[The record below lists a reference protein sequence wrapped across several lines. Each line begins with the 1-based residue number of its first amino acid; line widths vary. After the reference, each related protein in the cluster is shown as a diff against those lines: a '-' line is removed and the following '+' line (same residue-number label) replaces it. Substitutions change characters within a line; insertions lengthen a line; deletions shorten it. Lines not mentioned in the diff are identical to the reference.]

1 MTKEVVLKYLQKHG
15 QKIDYEIVK
24 DTGIDLKELRKTISE
39 LQSKNLIQTCTII
52 QHGAKGKLIEGI
64 QCRIA
69 GYTPPAAPGSRAD
82 RPGWA
87 PPARGLP
94 GRTSAPGTRPWRR
107 AGAPP

>member
-15 QKIDYEIVK
+15 QKIDHEIVK

-52 QHGAKGKLIEGI
+52 QHGAKGKLVEGI

-69 GYTPPAAPGSRAD
+69 GYTTPAAPGRKA
-82 RPGWA
+82 PAA
-87 PPARGLP
+87 PPQ
-94 GRTSAPGTRPWRR
+94 
-107 AGAPP
+107 

>member
-52 QHGAKGKLIEGI
+52 QHGAKGKLIEGT

-69 GYTPPAAPGSRAD
+69 GYTPPAAPGRK
-82 RPGWA
+82 A
-87 PPARGLP
+87 PAAPTQYLKLNLTLDFVDNRG
-94 GRTSAPGTRPWRR
+94 RFDF
-107 AGAPP
+107 

>member
-69 GYTPPAAPGSRAD
+69 GLQY
-82 RPGWA
+82 
-87 PPARGLP
+87 
-94 GRTSAPGTRPWRR
+94 GTGCLQSIYLLHRVE
-107 AGAPP
+107 

>member
-24 DTGIDLKELRKTISE
+24 DTGIDLKELRKMIFE
-39 LQSKNLIQTCTII
+39 LQSKNLIQTCSII

-69 GYTPPAAPGSRAD
+69 GYTPPAAPGRK
-82 RPGWA
+82 A
-87 PPARGLP
+87 PASP
-94 GRTSAPGTRPWRR
+94 TV
-107 AGAPP
+107 

>member
-52 QHGAKGKLIEGI
+52 QHGA
-64 QCRIA
+64 
-69 GYTPPAAPGSRAD
+69 
-82 RPGWA
+82 
-87 PPARGLP
+87 
-94 GRTSAPGTRPWRR
+94 
-107 AGAPP
+107 